1 MKILPE
7 WREGVSFPPYE
18 VEALQA
24 GVRQI
29 ISNLTSLQ
37 VALDQTESNGG
48 YVAGF
53 KMSLQEERARL
64 ADYKELVKLC
74 KKRDQN
80 GRAR

>member
-7 WREGVSFPPYE
+7 WREGLSFPPYD

-29 ISNLTSLQ
+29 VSNLTSLQ
-37 VALDQTESNGG
+37 IALDQTETNGG
-48 YVAGF
+48 DVAGF
-53 KMSLQEERARL
+53 KMSLQDERQRL
-64 ADYKELVKLC
+64 ADYKELVRLC

-80 GRAR
+80 GRAG